1 VKQAAGKD
9 WKMKKAIL
17 VIVAILVFAWAGLWV
32 GSTVMSR
39 THSSREWPAELGRIQ
54 DVPGRYPE
62 TKLSSAA
69 VELMT
74 LSAAAGVD
82 IAPRQLKER
91 PAVDDAVLDA
101 AKKDLSEWS
110 GVQLARATGPID
122 ATPAPVVAYLTRYHS
137 QLDAVRDHL
146 LHGDPLVWPSNLSL
160 GHSAPIPNL
169 LGHMQLTRVFV
180 ARALEKSRAGDETAW
195 NELYAA
201 WNLNRRL
208 WTQPTMIEVLIALAT
223 TRMVNAAAMKAPS
236 VEPEW
241 FAEVRAV
248 DSRKAMLHAHQAEA
262 WMMSTLSTSMLSG
275 DGEEKPNQVVARVKE
290 TLFGVFLRLSAT
302 NTAERLRLFATEV
315 ATVEQCD
322 FNGEAISKR
331 HYEAIPR
338 WNIFGR
344 IAMPN
349 LGGAWQRLLRYQ
361 AELEASE
368 RSRQMKLGQKP
379 TSSSR
384 CSDGT
389 WQVTTGSNGTQ
400 TVRFSRD
407 IPVPAPGVKYPLE
420 FTTTKS
426 N

>member
-1 VKQAAGKD
+1 
-9 WKMKKAIL
+9 MKKAIL
-17 VIVAILVFAWAGLWV
+17 VIVAILIFAWAGLWA
-32 GSTVMSR
+32 GSAVMSR
-39 THSSREWPAELGRIQ
+39 THSNREWPAELGRIQ
-54 DVPGRYPE
+54 DVPSRYPE

-69 VELMT
+69 VELMR

-91 PAVDDAVLDA
+91 PAVDAAVMDAV
-101 AKKDLSEWS
+101 KKDLSEWS
-110 GVQLARATGPID
+110 GLQLARTTATID
-122 ATPAPVVAYLTRYHS
+122 ATPAPVVAYLTRYQP

-146 LHGDPLVWPSNLSL
+146 LRGDPLVWPSNLSL

-169 LGHMQLTRVFV
+169 RGHLELTRVFV

-195 NELYAA
+195 NELHAA

-208 WTQPTMIEVLIALAT
+208 WTQPTLIEVLIALAA

-248 DSRKAMLHAHQAEA
+248 DSRKAMLKAHQAEA
-262 WMMSTLSTSMLSG
+262 WMLSTLSGSMLSG
-275 DGEEKPNQVVARVKE
+275 DGEDKPNQVVARVKGI
-290 TLFGVFLRLSAT
+290 LFGAFVRVSAI
-302 NTAERLRLFATEV
+302 NSVERLRLFATD
-315 ATVEQCD
+315 AAAVEQCD
-322 FNGEAISKR
+322 FDGQALSKR
-331 HYEAIPR
+331 HYDAIPR
-338 WNIFGR
+338 WNVFGR

-349 LGGAWQRLLRYQ
+349 LGGAWQRLMRYR

-368 RSRQMKLGQKP
+368 RAQQMKRGQTP

-389 WQVTTGSNGTQ
+389 WQVTAAPNGAQ

-407 IPVPAPGVKYPLE
+407 IPVPSPGVKYPLE
-420 FTTTKS
+420 FTMLPG